1 MRPISQLTNVQ
12 STKSEAAVTVRKKSV
27 SCFTPT
33 CVNTV
38 NTCLLTSLFYPEYL
52 YSRGKIHFFPY
63 LLRLNHLPVI
73 SIHELNSTVES
84 VIFVIFICGKQHIFA
99 FLLF

>member
-1 MRPISQLTNVQ
+1 MNTSVLHESDFWLESLGFRQEITLTVTSVKQVEHIIEVEFWNLQVFKIFKYFTSTVSQLTNVQ

-38 NTCLLTSLFYPEYL
+38 NEC
-52 YSRGKIHFFPY
+52 I
-63 LLRLNHLPVI
+63 
-73 SIHELNSTVES
+73 
-84 VIFVIFICGKQHIFA
+84 
-99 FLLF
+99 